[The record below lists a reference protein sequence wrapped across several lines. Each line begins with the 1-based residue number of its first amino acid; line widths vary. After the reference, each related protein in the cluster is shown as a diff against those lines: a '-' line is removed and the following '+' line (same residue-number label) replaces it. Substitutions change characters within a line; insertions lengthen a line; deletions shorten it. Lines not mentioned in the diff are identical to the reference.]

1 MEPGSTAIMVLNAF
15 TMHISHTQFSQSNDS
30 ADYTSFF
37 KHTNLTTEPIPAT
50 ILTLPQHNTQKHI
63 EVRKQ
68 NKRQDIQVQFQI
80 LNTFKPSKTKLIA
93 FIVKQMISKI
103 HRNCAIVKIVLKL
116 GMSGRID
123 FE

>member
-1 MEPGSTAIMVLNAF
+1 MVLNAF
-15 TMHISHTQFSQSNDS
+15 TMHISHTQFRQSNDS
-30 ADYTSFF
+30 AHYTSFF

-68 NKRQDIQVQFQI
+68 SKRQDIQVQFQI

-103 HRNCAIVKIVLKL
+103 DRNCAIVKIVLKL